1 MNDSAPI
8 VSECPKCGMQCAR
21 PGYSRDPR
29 LRTRPNVAT
38 INNTAPN
45 MTALEAACQCIVS
58 NLVPWPQ
65 PVQVNLP
72 GRVVRLDLRAESGF
86 VGRVALTTG
95 VCSTTNIPPRRVE
108 NRRIQMRQA
117 LSCALLASALLGL
130 SACNKAE
137 SPDKVQADVAKAQS
151 DAAEANAKAD
161 EKQKQ
166 VEAEAA
172 KDRADAQVKAAD
184 KSVGA
189 VVDSAVTQ
197 AEGETKVALAK
208 CEALEGDAQKA
219 CKDKANAHMDAV
231 KEKAKAVKSD

>member
-1 MNDSAPI
+1 M
-8 VSECPKCGMQCAR
+8 K
-21 PGYSRDPR
+21 
-29 LRTRPNVAT
+29 
-38 INNTAPN
+38 
-45 MTALEAACQCIVS
+45 
-58 NLVPWPQ
+58 
-65 PVQVNLP
+65 LP
-72 GRVVRLDLRAESGF
+72 
-86 VGRVALTTG
+86 
-95 VCSTTNIPPRRVE
+95 
-108 NRRIQMRQA
+108 

-172 KDRADAQVKAAD
+172 KDRADAQIKAAD

-189 VVDSAVTQ
+189 VADSAVTQ
-197 AEGETKVALAK
+197 VEGETKVALAK

-219 CKDKANAHMDAV
+219 CKDQANAHMDAV
-231 KEKAKAVKSD
+231 REKAKAAKSE

>member
-1 MNDSAPI
+1 M
-8 VSECPKCGMQCAR
+8 
-21 PGYSRDPR
+21 R
-29 LRTRPNVAT
+29 L
-38 INNTAPN
+38 
-45 MTALEAACQCIVS
+45 
-58 NLVPWPQ
+58 
-65 PVQVNLP
+65 
-72 GRVVRLDLRAESGF
+72 
-86 VGRVALTTG
+86 ALT
-95 VCSTTNIPPRRVE
+95 
-108 NRRIQMRQA
+108 
-117 LSCALLASALLGL
+117 CALLASALLGL

-172 KDRADAQVKAAD
+172 KDRADAQVMAAD

-189 VVDSAVTQ
+189 VADAAVTQ

-219 CKDKANAHMDAV
+219 CKDQANAHMDAV
-231 KEKAKAVKSD
+231 REKAKAATSN